1 MCDVGT
7 WHQEALLFRNFGL
20 IMDLLLQL
28 RVYFSAAFFDF
39 LHPFLVFS
47 GLHPLSVKASGPDL
61 NQGERWS

>member
-28 RVYFSAAFFDF
+28 RVYFSAAFFHY

-47 GLHPLSVKASGPDL
+47 GLHPLSVKAIGPDF
-61 NQGERWS
+61 NQGEGWS